1 MKPAMSPRFQSD
13 ALRASIAVMSA
24 CGLAEGGAVQA
35 ATITTHHTPRIALLR
50 ALPGPQRSA
59 GASRGDG
66 PNHPKDAPAVCRRRV
81 LAATPSRR
89 LPPFRLAAT
98 LRLGARPLLR
108 GPLLRLG
115 SRRLPLG
122 SWLPPRRTHRLIH
135 HRRWGGRRRGCRR
148 IQRLHHPWAGP
159 AALRKIGWLEH
170 RTISP
175 LLVVGGRVAYSLPR
189 ECGHASAPRRGRAA
203 RLRRGAVVTS

>member
-1 MKPAMSPRFQSD
+1 MKPARSPRFQSD
-13 ALRASIAVMSA
+13 ALRESMARMST
-24 CGLAEGGAVQA
+24 CGSPEGGAAQA
-35 ATITTHHTPRIALLR
+35 AAITTHHAPRIALLR
-50 ALPGPQRSA
+50 ASRDPQRSA

-66 PNHPKDAPAVCRRRV
+66 LDHPKDAPAVWRRRA

-89 LPPFRLAAT
+89 FPPFLLAAT
-98 LRLGARPLLR
+98 VSLGARPLLR
-108 GPLLRLG
+108 DPLFRLG

-122 SWLPPRRTHRLIH
+122 SWLPPRRRHRLIH

-148 IQRLHHPWAGP
+148 IQRLHHPGAGP

-175 LLVVGGRVAYSLPR
+175 LLVVGGRGL
-189 ECGHASAPRRGRAA
+189 
-203 RLRRGAVVTS
+203 

>member
-1 MKPAMSPRFQSD
+1 MKPARSPRFQSD

-35 ATITTHHTPRIALLR
+35 GTIITHHTPRIALLR

-66 PNHPKDAPAVCRRRV
+66 PTHPKDAPAVCRGV

-98 LRLGARPLLR
+98 LRLGPRPLLR

-122 SWLPPRRTHRLIH
+122 SWLPPRRRHRLIH
-135 HRRWGGRRRGCRR
+135 HRRWGGRRRGCGR
-148 IQRLHHPWAGP
+148 IQRLHHPGAGP

-189 ECGHASAPRRGRAA
+189 ECCHASAPRRCPGTRADA
-203 RLRRGAVVTS
+203 PAVTTS